1 MRRKFNNFER
11 RVWTTIKLY
20 KESQVSR
27 ETSQQLGVNSFQQ
40 KRKLNILTRNIIQK
54 LHEKKKRKKKKENN
68 YNPSRSFSKKKCTI
82 LVSPEIL
89 MRDHF
94 NRIKGQV
101 VINRGGV
108 QRFSILAREGWIS
121 EAEREEKGCVVRVI
135 KPRGNSIQLGNCK
148 K

>member
-1 MRRKFNNFER
+1 M
-11 RVWTTIKLY
+11 
-20 KESQVSR
+20 
-27 ETSQQLGVNSFQQ
+27 
-40 KRKLNILTRNIIQK
+40 
-54 LHEKKKRKKKKENN
+54 
-68 YNPSRSFSKKKCTI
+68 
-82 LVSPEIL
+82 SPEIPIL

-121 EAEREEKGCVVRVI
+121 GAEREEKGCVVRVI

-148 K
+148 KIKNKKQKKKKKKKKEREKR